1 MATGEVK
8 LMTFDIRQEVVRS
21 LAQAVRRGGHSL
33 DSVPALLRRVIEEN
47 MWQERQIGEGE
58 KITLSEFREF
68 VETDYPEGL
77 GTTLDTLE
85 ALCKLEP
92 DIMDYLAQAKRGKV
106 GAPLGNKNRAKS
118 VYKTDARG
126 NVTQIAENNSLY
138 YNELKT
144 SSNQGTS
151 AEYAYQRL
159 RDEAYNEDGTVK
171 NPDVADIHKRV
182 IAGEISP
189 HAGMVEAGF
198 RKRKVAVNMDDV
210 ESAARTITRYMD
222 QDSITYLI
230 DLLQNALYQDQ
241 D

>member
-1 MATGEVK
+1 
-8 LMTFDIRQEVVRS
+8 MTFDIRQEVVRS

-92 DIMDYLAQAKRGKV
+92 DIMDYLAQAKRGKP
-106 GAPLGNKNRAKS
+106 GRPPKTSNKSEYA
-118 VYKTDARG
+118 TDARG
-126 NVTQIAENNSLY
+126 NVV
-138 YNELKT
+138 KT
-144 SSNQGTS
+144 TDNISNLRNFQHGTG

-222 QDSITYLI
+222 QDSITHLI
-230 DLLQNALYQDQ
+230 DLLQNALYQHQ
-241 D
+241 G

>member
-1 MATGEVK
+1 
-8 LMTFDIRQEVVRS
+8 MTFDIRQEVVRS

-92 DIMDYLAQAKRGKV
+92 DIMDYLAQAKRGKP
-106 GAPLGNKNRAKS
+106 GRPPKTSNKSEYA
-118 VYKTDARG
+118 TDARG
-126 NVTQIAENNSLY
+126 NVVKNRNNVTGY
-138 YNELKT
+138 MRGNT
-144 SSNQGTS
+144 G
-151 AEYAYQRL
+151 EYAYNRL

-210 ESAARTITRYMD
+210 ESAARTIMRYMD
-222 QDSITYLI
+222 QDSITHLI